1 MLLHCNAG
9 GALFTVSFVSHDK
22 EDGRGTDQHVD
33 NGLQN
38 GPRAQDHIHDIAVKP
53 AIAPRPMRPQL
64 SAPIIASTN
73 ATMCTIFIE
82 KYFIS
87 CAVRP
92 PIKMGCP
99 HW

>member
-38 GPRAQDHIHDIAVKP
+38 GPRAQDHIHDIAVKT
-53 AIAPRPMRPQL
+53 
-64 SAPIIASTN
+64 SN
-73 ATMCTIFIE
+73 CTEANETPVKRTYHSQYERDHVYYFHRKIF
-82 KYFIS
+82 YFLCGPTS
-87 CAVRP
+87 Y
-92 PIKMGCP
+92 
-99 HW
+99 